1 MYHQYPK
8 WGHTGWHRSGRSGL
22 QEGVS
27 SLEDTQPWSCALLRE
42 DLHTPRHQ
50 PLVVPRWRMMMP
62 GLELPNK
69 PTEIELCWRQYWP
82 QKKNQQIDRE
92 IIGIFRLQR
101 GRNEQQKTDWQP
113 KRCAQG
119 PLRGP
124 LNSSQCNML
133 DGSHYP

>member
-1 MYHQYPK
+1 
-8 WGHTGWHRSGRSGL
+8 
-22 QEGVS
+22 
-27 SLEDTQPWSCALLRE
+27 
-42 DLHTPRHQ
+42 
-50 PLVVPRWRMMMP
+50 MP